1 MIAAGTSVR
10 GQITGAEDLT
20 VEGRVE
26 GSVRLS
32 GNLSIAKG
40 AEVKAEV
47 EVKALDISGSLA
59 GNSVATESVALSS
72 GAVVTGDI
80 TTPRL
85 VIADGARYSGRVTM
99 PFEIPALGAPAPR
112 R

>member
-10 GQITGAEDLT
+10 GQLTGAEDLA
-20 VEGRVE
+20 VEGRIE

-32 GNLSIAKG
+32 GNLSVAQG

-47 EVKALDISGSLA
+47 EVKALDISGALT
-59 GNSVATESVALSS
+59 GNAVASEGVAITS

-85 VIADGARYSGRVTM
+85 AIADGARYSGRVTM
-99 PFEIPALGAPAPR
+99 PFDIPALGAPAPR

>member
-10 GQITGAEDLT
+10 GQITGAEDLA

-32 GNLSIAKG
+32 GNLSIAAG

-47 EVKALDISGSLA
+47 EVKALDISGSLT
-59 GNSVATESVALSS
+59 GNATAADGVSLTS
-72 GAVVTGDI
+72 GAVVRGDL

-85 VIADGARYSGRVTM
+85 AIAEGARYSGRVTM
-99 PFEIPALGAPAPR
+99 PFEIPAIGAPAPR